1 MGELATAYRSFL
13 KENLNPDGLKY
24 AIYDYCT
31 DFEKLWS
38 DVSAGN
44 GSGTMLPKV
53 VFQAIAAEKKA
64 LIVIWDDLPQDDG
77 PAKLGPHLTPLDWAL
92 AFSTRVI
99 KSGMAGGEQF
109 SIHIVDLTSTR
120 FENSF
125 AVQMAASICEA
136 MPWVK
141 LYAPLP
147 RGRRAYET
155 QFPIQDLQAGTW
167 PEAKIKL
174 PAAPGGKAVERLD
187 KFNQAWRAW
196 VVQSKDHHDV
206 NNVIGPDI
214 LSESGERRQG
224 LPGAFLTRL
233 TWSGHDLK
241 QVSDWKPWEAA
252 KAVGDLFGRPL
263 SVLVVDDQLRQG
275 WERFV
280 CRLFG
285 QTFDEKSTPTKDKF
299 YRLNASNRSTQVHV
313 QGCLGSQPL
322 IDFLKNANFRIRDF
336 SKQIRRDKEPSPE
349 LILLDLRLYAQVTE
363 AREQARLLLDIVNKT
378 GGGLAW
384 PGIDQNEI
392 KRIDDWCNGA
402 EVAMA
407 SDEALL
413 LLPRLLALALPLTPI
428 ILFSSTGQAW
438 IRERLKPYQNIFTG
452 FEKPRVLSNPAS
464 VEASISAL
472 RDGLDEAIK
481 MMRLRLQL
489 AHAQRAGK
497 IAGNK
502 LPADKVRLVD
512 HHVEIYADETRNL
525 EQGITSGVAVC
536 FYPNVDTAE
545 DLQTYLLGEHENA
558 RVVWA
563 KNANMPSNIPALEK
577 GVVISKDAEKCKYQV
592 ELIDRVLTDVD
603 IDNDKRCLWSV
614 VATRVEGAIPEKNK
628 VSLAAF
634 PDGPLDEALRFN
646 LEFTLFVLIPCFT
659 RKRESFTGDVQIYIP
674 SRRVPLMPANEEESN
689 SLPGFAR
696 QLCEA
701 FDLGEP
707 NLGKKV
713 TDRDITDYRKVYPG
727 IQQGWS
733 KPYIY
738 TSSFNHDEKTGSAF
752 PLVRGWLHEWRRA
765 EFDIT
770 RQISK
775 VKMTVLG
782 RGDRKGITQNEA
794 SQRRLFHDIADWVC
808 AASGKKKLENGNTST
823 WAWPLKE
830 ELIEQ
835 KIFPYW
841 FVSTDGTKIKGN
853 MEHFTLDTK
862 NALILMC
869 AIKRSV
875 TGDVLSNSRADVLR
889 IVLRNSYISS
899 CAKRLLTD
907 EYCAQQRLILWA
919 LRNEFAL
926 AGGRDLHALLADE
939 AGQPTAKAGIPK
951 EQVPS
956 ANNNMASRV
965 VEITENEE
973 HVTTGPRILE
983 PEDVPPILLSGDQ
996 INSRFPD
1003 ARQYFT
1009 NVDPGDSCG
1018 AMFFRAVGS
1027 TDIILTHSV
1036 TNRKTIQELHLEGW
1050 SDPRIV
1056 LGKELGINHL
1066 NTKTIRV
1073 LAAKL
1078 ANGNWQLFA

>member
-53 VFQAIAAEKKA
+53 IFQAIAAEKKA

-155 QFPIQDLQAGTW
+155 QFPIQELQAGTW

-187 KFNQAWRAW
+187 KLNQAWRAW

-214 LSESGERRQG
+214 LSESGKRHQG

-241 QVSDWKPWEAA
+241 QVSDWKPWDAA

-384 PGIDQNEI
+384 PAIDQDEI
-392 KRIDDWCNGA
+392 QDIKNWRNGA
-402 EVAMA
+402 SEATRA
-407 SDEALL
+407 PDEALL

-438 IRERLKPYQNIFTG
+438 IRDRLKPYQNIFTG

-472 RDGLDEAIK
+472 RDGLDKAVK

-489 AHAQRAGK
+489 AHAQQAGK
-497 IAGNK
+497 IAASK
-502 LPADKVRLVD
+502 LVPPNDVRLVD
-512 HHVEIYADETRNL
+512 QHVEIYADETRNL

-536 FYPNVDTAE
+536 FYPDAKTAE
-545 DLQTYLLGEHENA
+545 KLQTRLLEEHKNSG
-558 RVVWA
+558 VVWA
-563 KNANMPSNIPALEK
+563 KNISTKNSTKLEK
-577 GVVISKDAEKCKYQV
+577 GKIISKSLGECQSQV
-592 ELIDRVLTDVD
+592 KLIDEVLEQVH
-603 IDNDKRCLWSV
+603 ISRDKRKLWSV
-614 VATRVEGAIPEKNK
+614 VATRVAGAIPEKNK

-659 RKRESFTGDVQIYIP
+659 KKRESFTGDVQIYIP

-689 SLPGFAR
+689 SLPGFAK

-707 NLGKKV
+707 NLSKKV
-713 TDRDITDYRKVYPG
+713 TNKDITDYKKVYPD

-738 TSSFNHDEKTGSAF
+738 TSSFNLDNKTGSAF
-752 PLVRGWLHEWRRA
+752 PLVRGWMHEWKRA
-765 EFDIT
+765 EVDIA
-770 RQISK
+770 RQITK
-775 VKMTVLG
+775 VKMTILG
-782 RGDRKGITQNEA
+782 KGEKDGIERVEA
-794 SQRRLFHDIADWVC
+794 SQRRLFHDIADWAC
-808 AASGKKKLENGNTST
+808 TASGKLENRQTRPPA
-823 WAWPLKE
+823 WVWPLKE
-830 ELIEQ
+830 ELTKQ
-835 KIFPYW
+835 RIFPHW
-841 FVSTDGTKIKGN
+841 FVSTDGTKIRSN
-853 MEHFTLDTK
+853 MNYFTLDTE
-862 NALILMC
+862 NALTLMC
-869 AIKRSV
+869 AIKRSL

-956 ANNNMASRV
+956 ANNNMESRV

-973 HVTTGPRILE
+973 YVTPGPRILE
-983 PEDVPPILLSGDQ
+983 PEDVPPYCYQ
-996 INSRFPD
+996 ATR
-1003 ARQYFT
+1003 
-1009 NVDPGDSCG
+1009 
-1018 AMFFRAVGS
+1018 
-1027 TDIILTHSV
+1027 
-1036 TNRKTIQELHLEGW
+1036 
-1050 SDPRIV
+1050 
-1056 LGKELGINHL
+1056 
-1066 NTKTIRV
+1066 
-1073 LAAKL
+1073 
-1078 ANGNWQLFA
+1078 